1 MKCGDMRKGIQV
13 GFMSVA
19 NYNLKN
25 EQVTTVCFC
34 GSVSSV
40 VVLKAGARVKKSLI
54 F

>member
-25 EQVTTVCFC
+25 EQETTVCFC
-34 GSVSSV
+34 DSVSSV
-40 VVLKAGARVKKSLI
+40 VVLKAGTIVKKSLN